1 MTQQL
6 YTVYDQKA
14 EAYLQPFA
22 TNTHG
27 LAERMFAEMVN
38 TPGHQFNRFP
48 EDYVLYHI
56 GTFDT
61 ATARTA
67 SSELLV
73 VQTGIQA
80 QRDSETPQLIN

>member
-6 YTVYDQKA
+6 YTVYDAKA

-27 LAERMFAEMVN
+27 LAERMFSEMVN
-38 TPGHQFNRFP
+38 TQGHQFNRFP
-48 EDYVLYHI
+48 EDYTLYHI

-61 ATARTA
+61 HTALVEPGAHTPIISGLQAVQA
-67 SSELLV
+67 S
-73 VQTGIQA
+73 
-80 QRDSETPQLIN
+80 PQLVN